1 VSAEQQ
7 HSEQEGRVG
16 SLYRRHRPRTFAD
29 VVGQEPVVRTLRNAV
44 QRGKVHHAYLFVG
57 SRGTGKTSMAK
68 ILASCLNCQN
78 GPTIEPCGQCD
89 SCLSIAR
96 ATSLD
101 VIEMD
106 AASNNS
112 VDDIREL
119 RESVAYAPVSG
130 RRKVYILDEAHMLS
144 TAAWNAF
151 LKTLEE
157 PPPNTVF
164 VLATTEAAKVPATV
178 IDRCH
183 RFDFH
188 RPTVE
193 QIVSVLN
200 RAAAAESIEI
210 PPPALAAIARSATGS
225 FRDALGT
232 LEQLVTYSGTAIS
245 LEDVL
250 AVLGVADGRLLAE
263 ALDAVA
269 AGDTPRAL
277 GALER
282 CAAQGR
288 DAASFAGDLE
298 GRLRE
303 LMIVHA
309 LGEVPAELS
318 LTPES
323 DAALAEQAARLPH
336 AIVVRLLELLGEAL
350 EAIRAGADARTRLEL
365 ALVKASRPEVDSS
378 LRALLARIE
387 RLEQGGASTVA
398 AVAAQREVVVPPA
411 AQVDTGSGA
420 AAPPIEPDVSAPGP
434 AAPPEEPVARGG
446 PPAERSAPATA
457 AGQPVTAA
465 GQPATAAG
473 QPAPAAGQPATVAG
487 ARAAESRV
495 ATQSA
500 VAEEPPEGAE
510 QAPGSAGRPPAAPA
524 SLKSLVSLWPAV
536 VDLIRSENA
545 RLAAVIEGARPVEL
559 DGADLTI
566 AFGLSFFKKQAERPA
581 DRMALSEALNALT
594 GTRWRL
600 SYELREDLASEPAEE
615 PDDGGSE
622 ERWLARFMEE
632 FDAEEIPV
640 EQDGEG
646 EPAVTSN
653 EKGA

>member
-1 VSAEQQ
+1 M
-7 HSEQEGRVG
+7 G

-44 QRGKVHHAYLFVG
+44 ERGKVHHAYLFVG

-68 ILASCLNCQN
+68 ILAACLNCEH
-78 GPTIEPCGQCD
+78 GPTIEPCGECD
-89 SCLSIAR
+89 SCLSIAG

-119 RESVAYAPVSG
+119 RESVAFAPVSG

-164 VLATTEAAKVPATV
+164 VLATTEASKVPATV

-200 RAAAAESIEI
+200 RAAGAESIEI

-232 LEQLVTYSGTAIS
+232 LEQLLTYSGTAIS

-250 AVLGVADGRLLAE
+250 AVLGVADARLLAE
-263 ALDAVA
+263 AIDAVA
-269 AGDTPRAL
+269 AGDTPAAL
-277 GALER
+277 GALES

-288 DAASFAGDLE
+288 DPASFAADLE
-298 GRLRE
+298 ARLRE
-303 LMIVHA
+303 LMIVQA
-309 LGEVPAELS
+309 LGDVPAELS

-323 DAALAEQAARLPH
+323 DAALAEQAGRLPH
-336 AIVVRLLELLGEAL
+336 AVIVGLLELLGEAL

-387 RLEQGGASTVA
+387 RLE
-398 AVAAQREVVVPPA
+398 R
-411 AQVDTGSGA
+411 SGQPE
-420 AAPPIEPDVSAPGP
+420 APPPSRPSPPAPGP
-434 AAPPEEPVARGG
+434 PG
-446 PPAERSAPATA
+446 PAPAA
-457 AGQPVTAA
+457 AQPVTAA
-465 GQPATAAG
+465 GASAAKGAASTQSAIAEPAVAAQPAAI
-473 QPAPAAGQPATVAG
+473 QPAPV
-487 ARAAESRV
+487 E
-495 ATQSA
+495 
-500 VAEEPPEGAE
+500 
-510 QAPGSAGRPPAAPA
+510 PAAPEPIAA
-524 SLKSLVSLWPAV
+524 SLESVASLWPAV
-536 VDLIRSENA
+536 VDVVRGENA
-545 RLAAVIEGARPVEL
+545 LLGALIAEARPVAM
-559 DGADLTI
+559 DGQDLTLGF
-566 AFGLSFFKKQAERPA
+566 ASTFLKKKAEDPA
-581 DRMALSEALNALT
+581 NRMTVGEALRVVT
-594 GTRWRL
+594 GSRWRL
-600 SYELREDLASEPAEE
+600 SYELREGLAAESGEEPAEA
-615 PDDGGSE
+615 DSE
-622 ERWLARFMEE
+622 ERRLARFMEE
-632 FDAEEIPV
+632 FDAEEIPGG
-640 EQDGEG
+640 EDGEG

>member
-1 VSAEQQ
+1 VAASEQQ
-7 HSEQEGRVG
+7 SEHEGRVG
-16 SLYRRHRPRTFAD
+16 SLYRRHRPRSFAD

-44 QRGKVHHAYLFVG
+44 ERGRVHHAYLFVG

-68 ILASCLNCQN
+68 ILAACLNCES
-78 GPTIEPCGQCD
+78 GPTVEPCGRCD
-89 SCLSIAR
+89 SCLSIAA

-193 QIVSVLN
+193 QIAGVLR
-200 RAAAAESIEI
+200 RAADAESIEI
-210 PPPALAAIARSATGS
+210 PPPALAAISRSATGS

-232 LEQLVTYSGTAIS
+232 LEQLVTYSGSEIS

-250 AVLGVADGRLLAE
+250 AVLGVADSRLLAE
-263 ALDAVA
+263 AIDAVA
-269 AGDTPRAL
+269 AGDARAAL
-277 GALER
+277 AALER

-288 DAASFAGDLE
+288 DPAAFAGDLE
-298 GRLRE
+298 ARLRE
-303 LMIVHA
+303 LMIVQTV
-309 LGEVPAELS
+309 GELPPELS

-323 DAALAEQAARLPH
+323 DAVLVEQAGRVPH
-336 AIVVRLLELLGEAL
+336 AVVVRTLELLGEAL

-365 ALVKASRPEVDSS
+365 ALVKAARPALDGSM
-378 LRALLARIE
+378 RALLARIE
-387 RLEQGGASTVA
+387 RLEEAGPPPLA
-398 AVAAQREVVVPPA
+398 AAAAQREVPVPPA
-411 AQVDTGSGA
+411 PAGSPAAGAERPAGRAEAPAGDGASASDATASGTGEGGQPRAGA
-420 AAPPIEPDVSAPGP
+420 VSAP
-434 AAPPEEPVARGG
+434 AAAG
-446 PPAERSAPATA
+446 APATA
-457 AGQPVTAA
+457 AGAA
-465 GQPATAAG
+465 LAGAATAA
-473 QPAPAAGQPATVAG
+473 A
-487 ARAAESRV
+487 
-495 ATQSA
+495 
-500 VAEEPPEGAE
+500 
-510 QAPGSAGRPPAAPA
+510 QAPGEPGGAGETA
-524 SLKSLVSLWPAV
+524 STLESVRSTWPAV
-536 VDLIRSENA
+536 VDLVRGENA
-545 RLAAVIEGARPVEL
+545 RLGAAIERARPIEVNGEE
-559 DGADLTI
+559 LTI
-566 AFGLSFFKKQAERPA
+566 AFGSSFLKKQAEGPA
-581 DRMALSEALNALT
+581 DRMTVGESLTALT
-594 GTRWRL
+594 GVRWRL
-600 SYELREDLASEPAEE
+600 AYELREELDSEDGGEE
-615 PDDGGSE
+615 AQDGSE

-632 FDAEEIPV
+632 FDAEEIRR
-640 EQDGEG
+640 EDEDGERT
-646 EPAVTSN
+646 ATSN

>member
-1 VSAEQQ
+1 M
-7 HSEQEGRVG
+7 G

-68 ILASCLNCQN
+68 ILASCLNCEN

-200 RAAAAESIEI
+200 RAAGAESIEI

-277 GALER
+277 GALEQ

-288 DAASFAGDLE
+288 DAASFATDLE

-303 LMIVHA
+303 LMIVQA
-309 LGEVPAELS
+309 LGEVPAGLS

-323 DAALAEQAARLPH
+323 DAALAEQATRLSH
-336 AIVVRLLELLGEAL
+336 AVVVRLLELLGEAL

-387 RLEQGGASTVA
+387 RLEQGGAGTVA
-398 AVAAQREVVVPPA
+398 AVATQRDVAAPAAQHDAAPAVPPA
-411 AQVDTGSGA
+411 PETA
-420 AAPPIEPDVSAPGP
+420 AAPREEPLARA
-434 AAPPEEPVARGG
+434 AAPSER
-446 PPAERSAPATA
+446 PAEPGTAVPPATA
-457 AGQPVTAA
+457 S
-465 GQPATAAG
+465 
-473 QPAPAAGQPATVAG
+473 G
-487 ARAAESRV
+487 ARAPEGGMPA
-495 ATQSA
+495 QSA
-500 VAEEPPEGAE
+500 VAAAPQTVAE
-510 QAPGSAGRPPAAPA
+510 QAPSPAPASGAPA
-524 SLKSLVSLWPAV
+524 SLESLVSMWPAV
-536 VDLIRSENA
+536 VDLVRSENG

-559 DGADLTI
+559 DGTELTI

-581 DRMALSEALNALT
+581 DRMALGEALNALT

-615 PDDGGSE
+615 PADGGSE

-632 FDAEEIPV
+632 FDAEELPA
-640 EQDGEG
+640 EQDDDG